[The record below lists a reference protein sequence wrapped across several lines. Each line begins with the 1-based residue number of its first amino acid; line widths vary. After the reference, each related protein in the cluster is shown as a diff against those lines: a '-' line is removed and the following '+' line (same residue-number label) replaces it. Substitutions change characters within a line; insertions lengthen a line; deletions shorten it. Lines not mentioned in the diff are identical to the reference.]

1 MIYRGKTVAITGGG
15 AGLGRA
21 LALGFAGDGAR
32 VVILGRT
39 PQTLAEVVAS
49 GPTGMIHAVHGDV
62 GNARD
67 VKRFIEETQH
77 LGEGKL
83 DVLINNAAI
92 YPRKD
97 FLAMSSDEFDEV
109 MRINVCGTAYGC
121 RYALPGMLQKGHGRI
136 LNVGSFAYLGALPT
150 ASAYAVSKGGIRP
163 LTKGIACEI
172 DRAKHPNVLVNEFI
186 PGEVKTSMSTN
197 GRLPEELYP
206 HARVLVDLPSGGP
219 CGATFNLSTL
229 FVEHSGGLK
238 QRILRKA
245 KALVGR

>member
-1 MIYRGKTVAITGGG
+1 MVYEGQTVAITGGG

-21 LALGFAGDGAR
+21 LALGFARDGAK

-39 PQTLAEVVAS
+39 AKTLDEVAALAPAGRIKPVL
-49 GPTGMIHAVHGDV
+49 GDV
-62 GNARD
+62 GQARD
-67 VKRFIEETQH
+67 VKRMVDEAHAF
-77 LGEGKL
+77 GGKL

-92 YPRKD
+92 YPRQA
-97 FLAMSSDEFDEV
+97 FLDMTPESFDEV
-109 MRINVCGTAYGC
+109 MRINVGGTAYGC
-121 RYALPGMLQKGHGRI
+121 RYALPGMLQRGYGRI

-150 ASAYAVSKGGIRP
+150 ASAYAVSKGGVRP

-172 DRAKHPNVLVNEFI
+172 DRARYPNVLVNEFI

-197 GRLPEELYP
+197 GREPAELYP

-238 QRILRKA
+238 SRV
-245 KALVGR
+245 VGKLKKVLGR